1 MTLPSYEKLGV
12 FYLGRELDPE
22 SQQLR
27 EPLLY
32 DSRDLTTH
40 AVCIGMTGSGKTG
53 LCISLLEEA
62 AIDGIPALVIDPKG
76 DIGNLALTFPE
87 LRGADF
93 EPWVD
98 PGEAERK
105 GLTVAAHA
113 AATAENWRKGLAE
126 WDQDGAR
133 IGRLRAAAEIAIYTP
148 GSSSGRPL
156 SVLRSFAAPDAAL
169 AADATAMRERVG
181 GAVAGLLGLLGIDAD
196 PVQSREHILLSAILD
211 HAWRNA
217 GSPDLAALIQAVLKP
232 PFDKVGVFD
241 VETFMSAK
249 DRGALALRIN
259 ALLAA
264 PGFSAWLEG
273 EPLDIQRLLFTPAG
287 GPRIAIVSI
296 AHLNDAERMFV
307 VALVANEL
315 VAWMRRQG
323 GTSSLRAVFYMD
335 EVTGYLPPVA
345 VPPSKPPLLTL
356 MKQARAFGVGVV
368 LATQNPV
375 DLDYKGLSNAG
386 TWFIGRLQTER
397 DQARVI
403 EGLLATDAAAGM
415 DRSTL
420 ERLMSNLGQRTFLM
434 RNVHDDE
441 PALFRTRWA
450 LCYLRGPLTLQEIAR
465 LTGTPGPGAAPSVAT
480 APPAT
485 PAAHPRTTGT
495 GQRPIVAAGVV
506 ERFLEAG
513 ATEAPVIYGPR
524 FGAQVRAHFVD
535 GKAGLDAWE
544 SWYYLAPLTEAG
556 PDWPEAE
563 VLRDRKPAFV
573 DSPTEGARFIE
584 PPSAALAFRSYRDWA
599 RDLEE
604 HVYRNETLTVFHC
617 PLLGVSAAPG
627 GTEGEFRAH
636 IALALREK
644 RDAAV
649 EGLRERYQK
658 KLRALGD
665 RRRRAEQKLEREKT
679 QAAQQTT
686 SSVLDV
692 GGSLLGVLF
701 GSRRSSAARKAS
713 AAARSVGRASKERGD
728 VRHAEA
734 DLEAL
739 GEQLAAL
746 EAELDSEISRLSA
759 ELEPAAVPIERR
771 EVRPRKADL
780 SVEEPSLVWRP

>member
-1 MTLPSYEKLGV
+1 
-12 FYLGRELDPE
+12 
-22 SQQLR
+22 
-27 EPLLY
+27 
-32 DSRDLTTH
+32 
-40 AVCIGMTGSGKTG
+40 
-53 LCISLLEEA
+53 
-62 AIDGIPALVIDPKG
+62 
-76 DIGNLALTFPE
+76 
-87 LRGADF
+87 
-93 EPWVD
+93 
-98 PGEAERK
+98 
-105 GLTVAAHA
+105 
-113 AATAENWRKGLAE
+113 
-126 WDQDGAR
+126 
-133 IGRLRAAAEIAIYTP
+133 
-148 GSSSGRPL
+148 
-156 SVLRSFAAPDAAL
+156 
-169 AADATAMRERVG
+169 
-181 GAVAGLLGLLGIDAD
+181 
-196 PVQSREHILLSAILD
+196 SAILD
-211 HAWRNA
+211 DAWRNA
-217 GSPDLAALIQAVLKP
+217 RSPDLAALIQAVLKP
-232 PFDKVGVFD
+232 PFDKVGVFN
-241 VETFMSAK
+241 VETFMPAK
-249 DRGALALRIN
+249 ARNELALRIN

-273 EPLDIQRLLFTPAG
+273 EPLDIQRLLFTPDG

-403 EGLLATDAAAGM
+403 EGLLGTEAAVGM
-415 DRSTL
+415 DRGTL

-441 PALFRTRWA
+441 PVLFRTRWA
-450 LCYLRGPLTLQEIAR
+450 LCYLRGPLTLKEIER
-465 LTGTPGPGAAPSVAT
+465 LKGTTPADGEAGRPEASPAAPA
-480 APPAT
+480 APPR
-485 PAAHPRTTGT
+485 PAGS
-495 GQRPIVAAGVV
+495 GQRPIIAAGVT

-513 ATEAPVIYGPR
+513 AATAPVTYDAGISAR
-524 FGAQVRAHFVD
+524 VRAHFVD
-535 GKAGLDAWE
+535 GKTGLDAWE
-544 SWYYLAPLTEAG
+544 SWYYLAPLKEAG
-556 PDWPEAE
+556 PDWASAE
-563 VLRDRKPAFV
+563 VLKGREPTFADT
-573 DSPTEGARFIE
+573 PTEGARFVD
-584 PPSAALAFRSYRDWA
+584 PPSVALAARSYRDWS

-627 GTEGEFRAH
+627 GSEGEFRAH

-644 RDAAV
+644 RDSAV
-649 EGLRERYQK
+649 EGLRERYEK

-665 RRRRAEQKLEREKT
+665 RRRRAEQKLEREKA
-679 QAAQQTT
+679 QATQQTA

-701 GSRRSSAARKAS
+701 GSRRSSAARRAS
-713 AAARSVGRASKERGD
+713 AAARSVGRASKERDD

-734 DLEAL
+734 DVEAL
-739 GEQLAAL
+739 KGQLAAL
-746 EAELDSEISRLSA
+746 EAELDAEISSLSA
-759 ELEPAAVPIERR
+759 ELDPTTVLIERR
-771 EVRPRKADL
+771 EVRPRKSDL
-780 SVEEPSLVWRP
+780 SAEDLALVWRP

>member
-1 MTLPSYEKLGV
+1 
-12 FYLGRELDPE
+12 
-22 SQQLR
+22 
-27 EPLLY
+27 
-32 DSRDLTTH
+32 
-40 AVCIGMTGSGKTG
+40 MTGSGKTG

-105 GLTVAAHA
+105 GLSVAAQA
-113 AATAENWRKGLAE
+113 AATAEKWREGLAE

-133 IGRLRAAAEIAIYTP
+133 IGRLRDAAEIAIYTP
-148 GSSSGRPL
+148 GSSAGRPL

-181 GAVAGLLGLLGIDAD
+181 GAIAGLLGLLGIDAD

-211 HAWRNA
+211 DAWRNA
-217 GSPDLAALIQAVLKP
+217 RSPDLAALIQAVLKP

-241 VETFMSAK
+241 VETFMPAK
-249 DRGALALRIN
+249 ARNELALRIN

-273 EPLDIQRLLFTPAG
+273 EPLDIQRLLFTSDG
-287 GPRIAIVSI
+287 RPRVAIVSI

-403 EGLLATDAAAGM
+403 EGLLATEAAAGM
-415 DRSTL
+415 DRGTL

-441 PALFRTRWA
+441 PVLFRTRWA
-450 LCYLRGPLTLQEIAR
+450 LSYLRGPLTLKEIGR
-465 LTGTPGPGAAPSVAT
+465 LTGARPAAGGGAAMPEAS
-480 APPAT
+480 PAT
-485 PAAHPRTTGT
+485 PAGPPPTEAGR
-495 GQRPIVAAGVV
+495 RPIVAAGVV

-513 ATEAPVIYGPR
+513 AAAAPATYGAR
-524 FGAQVRAHFVD
+524 VGARVRAHFVD

-556 PDWPEAE
+556 PDWSAAE
-563 VLRDRKPAFV
+563 VLRAGGPTFADAPA
-573 DSPTEGARFIE
+573 EGARFIE
-584 PPSAALAFRSYRDWA
+584 PPPGALAARSYRDWA
-599 RDLEE
+599 RELEE
-604 HVYRNETLTVFHC
+604 HVFRSETLTVFHC
-617 PLLGVSAAPG
+617 PMLGVSAAPG
-627 GTEGEFRAH
+627 GSEGEFRTH

-665 RRRRAEQKLEREKT
+665 RRRRAEQKLEREKA

-686 SSVLDV
+686 TSVLDV

-713 AAARSVGRASKERGD
+713 AAARSVGRASKERDD

-734 DLEAL
+734 DVEAL
-739 GEQLAAL
+739 QQQLAAL
-746 EAELDSEISRLSA
+746 EAELESEISSLSA
-759 ELEPAAVPIERR
+759 ELDPAEVPIERR
-771 EVRPRKADL
+771 EVRPRKSDL
-780 SVEEPSLVWRP
+780 SAEDLALVWQP